1 MGIKK
6 QDESDKIAGDKYES
20 TVDRAATGSA
30 GRKPG
35 QAEPEDES
43 EELEIDEGEDEGED
57 SDEE

>member
-1 MGIKK
+1 MGLKK

-20 TVDRAATGSA
+20 AVDRAATGGP

-43 EELEIDEGEDEGED
+43 EELEIEEDEDEGED
-57 SDEE
+57 TDDN

>member
-20 TVDRAATGSA
+20 AVDRAATGGP

-35 QAEPEDES
+35 QGEPEDES
-43 EELEIDEGEDEGED
+43 EEVEIEDDEDESENT
-57 SDEE
+57 DEE